1 MNRAILK
8 TFFLLFICLTC
19 FSNSAFSQKQLV
31 LIKQGN
37 VVARFAEGQYFKC
50 VLKKNHRHTEGHIVE
65 LNDFSMITSSDT
77 IKFQDILKIDIHKHR
92 PFRWN
97 SGVGG
102 LLFIGGLGYLGLD
115 RLNSSIGIGSSSLDN
130 SVLYTSLI
138 ASSVGAALIFVRPR
152 YQHVNMGYFLHTVD
166 YTSPFYE
173 H

>member
-1 MNRAILK
+1 MLIK
-8 TFFLLFICLTC
+8 KISLLIFGLLA
-19 FSNSAFSQKQLV
+19 FSEITFSQKQLV
-31 LIKQGN
+31 LIKRGN
-37 VVARFAEGQYFKC
+37 VIARFAEGQYFRC
-50 VLKKNHRHTEGHIVE
+50 VLKKSHRKTEGHIIE
-65 LNDFSMITSSDT
+65 LSDFSMITSSDT

-92 PFRWN
+92 AFRWN

-138 ASSVGAALIFVRPR
+138 ASGVGAAVIFIRPR
-152 YQHVNMGYFLHTVD
+152 YQHVHMDYFLHTID
-166 YTSPFYE
+166 YTSPFYL